1 MQIPM
6 PTPQLDPKLAA
17 YQKAH
22 AQRVAL
28 ARLDVNAFIE
38 LVMKD
43 ERTPVFPLQPDPDL
57 LQAAQWLGT
66 RADFLVITA
75 NGPHIL
81 QAQIEQAAGRKVK
94 IYYTVRELTTHLPEL
109 WALRSLGDE
118 VLADGPG
125 GGVGDVGVVEGVAD
139 GGACAAASNTEPDS
153 DFPSGNPDCTV
164 VRAGRG
170 G

>member
-43 ERTPVFPLQPDPDL
+43 ERTGLPVR
-57 LQAAQWLGT
+57 QA
-66 RADFLVITA
+66 
-75 NGPHIL
+75 PMH
-81 QAQIEQAAGRKVK
+81 E
-94 IYYTVRELTTHLPEL
+94 E
-109 WALRSLGDE
+109 
-118 VLADGPG
+118 
-125 GGVGDVGVVEGVAD
+125 
-139 GGACAAASNTEPDS
+139 
-153 DFPSGNPDCTV
+153 
-164 VRAGRG
+164 
-170 G
+170 